1 MGHGPSSRGASR
13 AARRRRGRTGVL
25 FLLDAS
31 PGSPSAD
38 AIARAAGARSVGWS
52 VEPLGGGPE
61 ALLDRNLPDSAVIGI
76 GPGLHAGEPIQI
88 ARRVRRAGVRAPLIF
103 FCDSESVLDATRA
116 EVLRDPFAADCYEL
130 VRVDDPRLLSDGLS
144 RVGLLLERT
153 PRSEEVRA
161 APRAPATAPGV
172 SDHFL
177 TNILSQANDAIMST
191 DPSGVLLTWN
201 VAAERLFGYPPE
213 QAIGQPIGLLDEPQG
228 RPQADDGEAAPGMRA
243 MAQRVLDTGNPEQT
257 EASCR
262 RADGSRVTVDVS
274 IAPVRSPDGQ
284 LLGLSVIARDN
295 SDQRRA
301 AEALREANRQKD
313 EFLAIMSHEL
323 RTPLTSILGYTDMLL
338 RGLGGPLGTK
348 TSRYVGNV
356 RTAGDRL
363 LELVNGLLD
372 FTRLEAGREQIEA
385 QPISLHE
392 VVRTAV
398 ERADLNARAKG
409 IRLALQ
415 LDPTADRVLADP
427 EKLQHV
433 LASYLANAIKFTP
446 SEGSVCVE
454 VTPDPDEPN
463 EVRVQ
468 VSDSGIGLRND
479 QLARVWERFYQG
491 DASLTRPYGGM
502 GLGLSIARHLV
513 QLHGGRV
520 GVDSPGPGRGST
532 FWLSLPRASTP
543 S

>member
-1 MGHGPSSRGASR
+1 MRHDPSNR
-13 AARRRRGRTGVL
+13 AAARVARRRRGRSGT
-25 FLLDAS
+25 LLLLHAR
-31 PGSPSAD
+31 PGSAAD
-38 AIARAAGARSVGWS
+38 EAIARAAAARSVGWS
-52 VEPLGGGPE
+52 VEPIGGPD
-61 ALLDRNLPDSAVIGI
+61 ALLDRNLPDATVVGI
-76 GPGLHAGEPIQI
+76 GPGVHAGEPIQI
-88 ARRVRRAGVRAPLIF
+88 ARRLRRAGVRAPLIF
-103 FCDSESVLDATRA
+103 FAESESLLDATRA
-116 EVLRDPFAADCYEL
+116 ELLRDPFAVDRYEL
-130 VRVDDPRLLSDGLS
+130 VRVDDPRLLSDGLA
-144 RVGLLLERT
+144 RVARLLEGG
-153 PRSEEVRA
+153 PRPEAVPA
-161 APRAPATAPGV
+161 APRPTASAPGV

-177 TNILSQANDAIMST
+177 SSILSQANDAIMST
-191 DPSGVLLTWN
+191 DQQGVLLTWN
-201 VAAERLFGYPPE
+201 VAAERLFGYPSD
-213 QAIGQPIGLLDEPQG
+213 QAIGQPIGMLDEPHG
-228 RPQADDGEAAPGMRA
+228 RPRAADAEVGMRA
-243 MAQRVLDTGNPEQT
+243 MAERVLNTGTPEQA

-274 IAPVRSPDGQ
+274 IAPLRSPDAQ

-338 RGLGGPLGTK
+338 RGLGGPLGAK
-348 TSRYVGNV
+348 TTRYVGNV

-385 QPISLHE
+385 RPISLQE

-398 ERADLNARAKG
+398 ERAELIARAKG
-409 IRLALQ
+409 IRLELR
-415 LDPTADRVLADP
+415 LDRDADRVMADP
-427 EKLQHV
+427 GKLQHV
-433 LASYLANAIKFTP
+433 LASYLTNAIKFTP
-446 SEGSVCVE
+446 PEGSVCVE
-454 VTPDPDEPN
+454 VAADPEAAN

-502 GLGLSIARHLV
+502 GLGLSIARHLIH
-513 QLHGGRV
+513 LHGGRV
-520 GVDSPGPGRGST
+520 GVDSPGPGHGST
-532 FWLSLPRASTP
+532 FWLSLPRASAAP
-543 S
+543 

>member
-1 MGHGPSSRGASR
+1 M
-13 AARRRRGRTGVL
+13 
-25 FLLDAS
+25 LLLLGAS
-31 PGSPSAD
+31 PGSPGYDS
-38 AIARAAGARSVGWS
+38 IARAAAARSVGWS
-52 VEPLGGGPE
+52 VEPHGGPD
-61 ALLDRNLPDSAVIGI
+61 ALLDRNLPNSAVIGI
-76 GPGLHAGEPIQI
+76 GPGLHPGEPVQI

-103 FCDSESVLDATRA
+103 FADSESVLDATRA
-116 EVLRDPFAADCYEL
+116 ELLRDPFAVDRYEL
-130 VRVDDPRLLSDGLS
+130 VRVDDPRLLSDGLT
-144 RVGLLLERT
+144 RMARLLQRAPHSEAVRAT
-153 PRSEEVRA
+153 PRG
-161 APRAPATAPGV
+161 PATAPGV

-177 TNILSQANDAIMST
+177 TSILAQANDAIMST
-191 DPSGVLLTWN
+191 DPGGVLLTWN
-201 VAAERLFGYPPE
+201 VAAERLFGYPPD
-213 QAIGQPIGLLDEPQG
+213 QAIGQPIGLLGEPQ
-228 RPQADDGEAAPGMRA
+228 DDPRGSDTELGIRA
-243 MAQRVLDTGNPEQT
+243 MAQRVLDTGNPEQG

-348 TSRYVGNV
+348 TTRYVGNV

-385 QPISLHE
+385 RWISLHE
-392 VVRTAV
+392 VVRAAV
-398 ERADLNARAKG
+398 ERAELNARAKG
-409 IRLALQ
+409 IRVEMR
-415 LDPTADRVLADP
+415 LDPTADRVMADP

-454 VTPDPDEPN
+454 VEPDADQAD
-463 EVRVQ
+463 EVRVR

-479 QLARVWERFYQG
+479 QVARVWERFYQG

-520 GVDSPGPGRGST
+520 GVDSPGPGRGSS
-532 FWLSLPRASTP
+532 FWLSLPRATP
-543 S
+543 SGS